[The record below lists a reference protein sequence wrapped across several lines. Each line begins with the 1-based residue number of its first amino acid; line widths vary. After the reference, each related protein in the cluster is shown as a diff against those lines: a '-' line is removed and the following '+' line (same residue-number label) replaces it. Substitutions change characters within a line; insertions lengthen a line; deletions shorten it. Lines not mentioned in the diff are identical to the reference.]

1 VNYAGGRA
9 LILALFVVSV
19 AMTGGIVMTGSTAA
33 ADGDA
38 VQFVVAQQNATDEDQ
53 NETTPHR
60 NPDDYAEDG
69 DLESVEGWLSDRLAA
84 QLGDGAIQLSEGE
97 YELASEYVGEEY
109 RDRLGQY
116 VDVAGQTE
124 GESHEEQFE
133 EAGEQQ
139 ARLSE
144 AVAEYRETKDEY
156 EAAREAGNE
165 DRARELGRELE
176 TLADEIESLGGSVR
190 ERYDEIEAG
199 TGADLSE
206 PDAAIENVTTEIRSE
221 QAIVREQQFTETE
234 LSLTPDQE
242 TISFLEPLVA
252 TGELRTADGAS
263 IANEEVRLDVG
274 NHTERVTT
282 D

>member
-1 VNYAGGRA
+1 
-9 LILALFVVSV
+9 
-19 AMTGGIVMTGSTAA
+19 
-33 ADGDA
+33 
-38 VQFVVAQQNATDEDQ
+38 
-53 NETTPHR
+53 
-60 NPDDYAEDG
+60 
-69 DLESVEGWLSDRLAA
+69 LAA

-124 GESHEEQFE
+124 GRVTRSKFE

-176 TLADEIESLGGSVR
+176 TLADEIESPAARSGS
-190 ERYDEIEAG
+190 A
-199 TGADLSE
+199 
-206 PDAAIENVTTEIRSE
+206 TTRS
-221 QAIVREQQFTETE
+221 R
-234 LSLTPDQE
+234 
-242 TISFLEPLVA
+242 
-252 TGELRTADGAS
+252 RDG
-263 IANEEVRLDVG
+263 R
-274 NHTERVTT
+274 
-282 D
+282 